1 LQPFHSNSTPP
12 AITPN
17 AAPRSG
23 LILLTRKEFY
33 QLAQDCRAYA
43 TELAQ
48 HEQTRVNLA
57 QCHKF
62 NAWLPQLQAYDRLEP
77 FLRTMKPAR
86 PITRWQ
92 LLTLAIILGLILLGL
107 LSGRLVRFWQM
118 NFFYTYLA
126 ALLIFYWTPE
136 GLYGT
141 TVELIEGKVLR
152 VVDALDRLLQEGELG
167 LTEAAYFQVKEN
179 LEAAR
184 RELRQQI
191 DLAHR

>member
-1 LQPFHSNSTPP
+1 M
-12 AITPN
+12 
-17 AAPRSG
+17 G
-23 LILLTRKEFY
+23 LLPLTRKEFY

-43 TELAQ
+43 AELAQ
-48 HEQTRVNLA
+48 YDQTRVNLA

-62 NAWLPQLQAYDRLEP
+62 NAWLPRLKAYDRLEP
-77 FLRTMKPAR
+77 LLRTLKPAR
-86 PITRWQ
+86 PVTRWQ
-92 LLTLAIILGLILLGL
+92 LLILVVILGLIILGV
-107 LSGRLVRFWQM
+107 LSSRVVRFWQM
-118 NFFYTYLA
+118 NFFYTYIA
-126 ALLIFYWTPE
+126 ALLLFYWLPE

-141 TVELIEGKVLR
+141 TVELLEGKVLR
-152 VVDALDRLLQEGELG
+152 VVDALDALLQEGELG